1 MNKRIILIIISAV
14 VFLGALGVYLLYYN
28 KTDAER
34 FSSEYT
40 KVNEDN
46 LFVYKNSKEI
56 IEILEN
62 GTGVVYLGFPECP
75 WCQAY
80 APYLNEVAKEVGL
93 DKINYLNIKD
103 IREDNT
109 KEYQEIVS
117 LLGDNL
123 LFDEDGN
130 HRIYVPDVTIVKDG
144 VILGHNNETS
154 VVTDEDGTPTEYW
167 TTEKVANLK
176 NELTTMMKKI
186 VPNVCTTCE

>member
-1 MNKRIILIIISAV
+1 MKKRIVLIIISAV
-14 VFLGALGVYLLYYN
+14 VLLGALGVYLLYYN

-46 LFVYKNSKEI
+46 LFIYKNPKEVI
-56 IEILEN
+56 DILEN

-80 APYLNEVAKEVGL
+80 ASYLNEVAKEVGV
-93 DKINYLNIKD
+93 DKINYLNIKK
-103 IREDNT
+103 IRENNT
-109 KEYQEIVS
+109 KEYKKIVS

-130 HRIYVPDVTIVKDG
+130 HRIFVPDVTIVKDG

-154 VVTDEDGTPTEYW
+154 VITDENLTPKEYW
-167 TTEKVANLK
+167 TNEKITSLK
-176 NELTTMMKKI
+176 TELTTMMKK
-186 VPNVCTTCE
+186 VAPSVCTTCE